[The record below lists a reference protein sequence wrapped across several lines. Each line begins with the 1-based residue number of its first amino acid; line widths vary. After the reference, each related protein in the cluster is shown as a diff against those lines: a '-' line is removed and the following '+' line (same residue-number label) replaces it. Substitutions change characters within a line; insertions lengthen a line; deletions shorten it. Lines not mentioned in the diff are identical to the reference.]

1 MANIVLKGHK
11 GVGGIAEGEA
21 LVCQEP
27 INLMADTGNV
37 WRDMGDVTFT
47 NKVATPSVYGES
59 FAGKVLVF
67 PTGKGGIFS
76 TNIMMDA
83 ATVGSLPKAIINV
96 MAHPVWVTMAIVIN
110 IPLVDRLNKNP
121 CEVIET
127 GDWVRV
133 DAQRGTVEVT
143 KKERQGRAGSNAKVV
158 AAKKRNREDCER

>member
-1 MANIVLKGHK
+1 MMANMVLKGHK
-11 GVGGIAEGEA
+11 GIGGIVEGEA

-37 WRDMGDVTFT
+37 WKDPGDVTFT
-47 NKVATPSVYGES
+47 NKLGTPSVYGKS

-83 ATVGSLPKAIINV
+83 ASAGSIPKAIVNV
-96 MAHPVWVTMAIVIN
+96 MAHPVWVAMAIVLN

-127 GDWVRV
+127 GDWVKV
-133 DAQRGTVEVT
+133 DAQSGTVEVI
-143 KKERQGRAGSNAKVV
+143 KQKGN
-158 AAKKRNREDCER
+158 KRRSA

>member
-1 MANIVLKGHK
+1 MPKIVLKGHK
-11 GVGGIAEGEA
+11 GIGGFAEGEA

-37 WRDMGDVTFT
+37 WKDLGDVTFT

-83 ATVGSLPKAIINV
+83 ATVGSVPKAIINV
-96 MAHPVWVTMAIVIN
+96 MAHPVWVAMAIVIN
-110 IPLVDRLNKNP
+110 IPLVDRLSKNP

-127 GDWVRV
+127 GDWVKV
-133 DAQRGTVEVT
+133 DARKGTVEVA
-143 KKERQGRAGSNAKVV
+143 KKEKQGRAGSDS
-158 AAKKRNREDCER
+158 KRRRR

>member
-1 MANIVLKGHK
+1 MPRIVLKGHK
-11 GVGGIAEGEA
+11 GIGGVAEGEA

-37 WRDMGDVTFT
+37 WSNLGDVTFT
-47 NKVATPSVYGES
+47 NKVATPSVYGKS

-83 ATVGSLPKAIINV
+83 ATVGSVPKAIINV
-96 MAHPVWVTMAIVIN
+96 MAHPVWVAMAIVIN

-127 GDWVRV
+127 GDWVKV
-133 DAQRGTVEVT
+133 DARIGTVEVT
-143 KKERQGRAGSNAKVV
+143 KKERQGRVDPSAK
-158 AAKKRNREDCER
+158 RRRR

>member
-1 MANIVLKGHK
+1 MAKIVLRGHK
-11 GVGGIAEGEA
+11 GIGGIAEGEA

-37 WRDMGDVTFT
+37 WKDPSDLTFT
-47 NKVATPSVYGES
+47 NKVATPSAYGKS

-83 ATVGSLPKAIINV
+83 ASVGSVPKAVINV
-96 MAHPVWVTMAIVIN
+96 MAHPVWVAMAIVIN
-110 IPLVDRLNKNP
+110 IPLVDRLNRNP

-133 DAQRGTVEVT
+133 DARRGTVEVT
-143 KKERQGRAGSNAKVV
+143 KKEAPAGRGRPV
-158 AAKKRNREDCER
+158 KRRRG

>member
-1 MANIVLKGHK
+1 MADILLRGHK
-11 GVGGIAEGEA
+11 GIGGIAEGEA

-37 WRDMGDVTFT
+37 WADLKDVTFT
-47 NKVATPSVYGES
+47 NKVATPSVYGQS

-83 ATVGSLPKAIINV
+83 ATVGSLPKAIINTRT
-96 MAHPVWVTMAIVIN
+96 HPVWAAMAIVIN

-127 GDWVRV
+127 GDWVKV
-133 DAQRGTVEVT
+133 DARKGLVEIT
-143 KKERQGRAGSNAKVV
+143 KKEKPAKAKTTKSRKGGR
-158 AAKKRNREDCER
+158 R